1 MSGWRQDQ
9 YLDQAYH
16 AMALQPAHSAVAS
29 EGGLPLVAFDAPSG
43 WRCLGNDNVARY
55 SPVRFESHRIRTT
68 ARALLSGGQ
77 QGAPRT

>member
-29 EGGLPLVAFDAPSG
+29 EGGLPLVAFDARAGAMTMSLGIPQYGLSPTGLGRRHAGIVG
-43 WRCLGNDNVARY
+43 WPTGERRGN
-55 SPVRFESHRIRTT
+55 E
-68 ARALLSGGQ
+68 
-77 QGAPRT
+77 